1 MFTNVLMA
9 DELNAPRRAQSALLE
24 AMEERQV
31 SMDGTSHRLPDPFMV
46 VATQNPYDAAGT
58 SPLPHGQRDRFLV
71 RLSLGYPDP
80 DEEDALLA
88 RANRPPAVD
97 VLGPAVSAVELR
109 RLMDAVTA
117 VYVSPLCRR
126 YVGALAQASR
136 RHPSVAVGASPCA
149 ALAVIRTASAL
160 AVADGRAFVTAGD
173 VETACEPALAHR
185 LQLSPEAEVS
195 GVDPADIVREL
206 LRAGPGAPGRRGTTA
221 RPGPV
226 NRGLRPT
233 ARGAGVAAAGVVLLL
248 LGVATRTNGP
258 YALAALAWV
267 PLLAAP
273 AVASRRARACQRL
286 SLHVRAVP
294 ALVPAGAPV
303 SVEVVAS
310 NRGRRGTP
318 PVGIEWRRSG
328 RRRLL
333 ASTPASWRPFPAWL
347 RVKAG

>member
-1 MFTNVLMA
+1 MADLRTDPDSAPFAPTTAGDMPPAVAFGAIVDSVRSVLFTEPSTARLAVGCLLAGGHLLVEDLPGVGKTTLAKALARSFGLDFHRVQCTADLLPADIVGAMVFDQNGNEPVFRPGPVFTNVLMA
-9 DELNAPRRAQSALLE
+9 DELNRASTRAQSALLE

-58 SPLPHGQRDRFLV
+58 SPLPHGQRDRFLL

-109 RLMDAVTA
+109 QLMDAVTA
-117 VYVSPLCRR
+117 VHVSPLCRR

-136 RHPSVAVGASPCA
+136 RHPSVAVGASPRA

-206 LRAGPGAPGRRGTTA
+206 L
-221 RPGPV
+221 
-226 NRGLRPT
+226 GLVP
-233 ARGAGVAAAGVVLLL
+233 
-248 LGVATRTNGP
+248 
-258 YALAALAWV
+258 V
-267 PLLAAP
+267 PL
-273 AVASRRARACQRL
+273 
-286 SLHVRAVP
+286 
-294 ALVPAGAPV
+294 GD
-303 SVEVVAS
+303 E
-310 NRGRRGTP
+310 TP
-318 PVGIEWRRSG
+318 PPDRDR
-328 RRRLL
+328 
-333 ASTPASWRPFPAWL
+333 
-347 RVKAG
+347 